1 MASPQILAFD
11 IETYPDLRLVEAEG
25 TNLAS
30 FRDTLRQRT
39 GSDFLPPVFHVPI
52 AIAFL
57 AVRSEF
63 RDMSVEV
70 LTAVPDQERTLLETF
85 WRKCDDLFSAA
96 DNGENNGLLV
106 SFNGME
112 FDIPVLELRALKYA
126 LRGNLY
132 ARDSEFHFDV
142 PLFLA
147 NYQPSRKRGLRLATL
162 SKLAGFPGKALL
174 EGSQVQSRFESGMLR
189 EIGTYCLLDVLQT
202 YFLFLR
208 CRLLA
213 GMNSSAYVA
222 ALRSFASFLATSN
235 DPNVREVFTYL
246 EGPLQN
252 AISVESVR

>member
-1 MASPQILAFD
+1 MESRKILAFD
-11 IETYPDLRLVEAEG
+11 IETYPDLKLVEAQG
-25 TNLAS
+25 TDLSS
-30 FRDTLRQRT
+30 FRDELKRRT
-39 GSDFLPPVFHVPI
+39 GSDFLPPIFHVPI

-57 AVRSEF
+57 EVHSEF
-63 RDMSVEV
+63 REMRVEV
-70 LTAVPDQERTLLETF
+70 LTAVPDQERSLVGAF
-85 WRKCDDLFSAA
+85 WQKCDDLFGAT

-112 FDIPVLELRALKYA
+112 FDIPVLEIRALKYA
-126 LRGNLY
+126 LRGNLR

-162 SKLAGFPGKALL
+162 SQLAGLPGKALL
-174 EGSQVQSRFESGMLR
+174 EGSMVESRFKSGLLR

-208 CRLLA
+208 CQLLS
-213 GMNSSAYVA
+213 GMTSSAYIA
-222 ALRSFASFLATSN
+222 ALRSFTLFLSTSD
-235 DPNVREVFTYL
+235 DPNVREVFSYL
-246 EGPLQN
+246 EGPLQS